1 MTSSAPDFVVSGV
14 PYSVTD
20 VEGRTPA
27 GTGDLTGRTT
37 FAVEGYTGRHVVS
50 GEGVLAD
57 DGSVRFLEKD
67 PAAGKDVRAWRIREE
82 ADGRLVAQTD

>member
-1 MTSSAPDFVVSGV
+1 MTSSPPDFVVSGV
-14 PYSVTD
+14 PYVVTD

-37 FAVEGYTGRHVVS
+37 FAVEGSTGRHVVS

-67 PAAGKDVRAWRIREE
+67 SGAGKDVRAWRIHEE
-82 ADGRLVAQTD
+82 ADGRLVAQTA